1 MSIIF
6 SLTGIICLFQCF
18 NKKASNKWIYW
29 VGFFISL
36 ALFTGLKNGGY

>member
-1 MSIIF
+1 MSYIF
-6 SLTGIICLFQCF
+6 LITGIICLIMCF
-18 NKKASNKWIYW
+18 SKKVSHKWIYW

>member
-6 SLTGIICLFQCF
+6 LITGTACLIQCF
-18 NKKASNKWIYW
+18 NKGTSHKWMYW
-29 VGFFISL
+29 VGFFLSA